1 MTCSWYLICKMFIW
15 QKKSKDINSKHAK
28 TLNLSPNWELCVCVC
43 VSYCNVT
50 TVKFKIVEKHSNL
63 TG

>member
-1 MTCSWYLICKMFIW
+1 MA
-15 QKKSKDINSKHAK
+15 KKSKDINSKHAK